1 MKTVIL
7 YGLSNPKNVKN
18 SYVCGTPFSYLPV
31 TNSDHHH
38 IEPHNGNASHDN
50 GHPSIG
56 VFFLCLFAFN
66 DDGDNCHSHS
76 HHRSTSTA
84 AVIWCNARCQPRQP
98 PHKGLFIYIHLLAL
112 KTATTTT
119 CTPGGKKHGLSRYFI
134 FIFPT
139 RLRLIEGSIQYIIF
153 QYDT

>member
-7 YGLSNPKNVKN
+7 YGLSNPKNVKS

-76 HHRSTSTA
+76 HHRSTSQRLPLYGA
-84 AVIWCNARCQPRQP
+84 MPDSNRDSHLSQGVIYLYSFISSENGDDDYMYAR
-98 PHKGLFIYIHLLAL
+98 
-112 KTATTTT
+112 
-119 CTPGGKKHGLSRYFI
+119 GKKTWIVTLFYFYL
-134 FIFPT
+134 PDS
-139 RLRLIEGSIQYIIF
+139 IEA
-153 QYDT
+153 D